1 MDPSGCHIYRLG
13 TYQQLGAAIPRSQ
26 EWMMKNLKPH
36 QNQMLQEVLADNEY
50 VSVGWKSTEDTQGDY
65 FTNPFKALF
74 STGSE
79 T

>member
-1 MDPSGCHIYRLG
+1 
-13 TYQQLGAAIPRSQ
+13 
-26 EWMMKNLKPH
+26 MMKNLKPH
-36 QNQMLQEVLADNEY
+36 QNQMLQEVLEDNKH

-65 FTNPFKALF
+65 FTNLKGAC